1 MATLSLEILLSS
13 RIKVPSK
20 SVTYNVFITASL
32 TLSAINSSLFHLI
45 LFYPKRLKFSTL
57 FIFLCARVSKGNMSA
72 SISIYFSIIIY
83 IDRRGILLYSIYR
96 PKNI

>member
-1 MATLSLEILLSS
+1 MRVKHRREGKCKIVLHFSMRVVP
-13 RIKVPSK
+13 RIMMIRPGTGFVPG
-20 SVTYNVFITASL
+20 L
-32 TLSAINSSLFHLI
+32 
-45 LFYPKRLKFSTL
+45 
-57 FIFLCARVSKGNMSA
+57 FLCAGASKGNMSA